1 MSNIE
6 VFAKQT
12 KKRIIYSAIL
22 IGLLISAMLL
32 RYFYESSY
40 IFTIRVDIIASVLQ
54 VAALPFAFLLVKNL
68 KCPSCKENA
77 GNGWN
82 IKNAKTAGRS
92 LNRKAPNK
100 RLQRRYSAS
109 RLQTAVEPNV
119 RKGKYER
126 LLSLL

>member
-12 KKRIIYSAIL
+12 KKRIIYAAIL
-22 IGLLISAMLL
+22 IGLIISALLL

-40 IFTIRVDIIASVLQ
+40 IFTIRADIIASVLQ

-82 IKNAKTAGRS
+82 IKECKNCGEK
-92 LNRKAPNK
+92 LK
-100 RLQRRYSAS
+100 
-109 RLQTAVEPNV
+109 
-119 RKGKYER
+119 
-126 LLSLL
+126 